1 MNGCFVDTIIDVVSP
16 GLLQIDSTHFLNVS
30 CNGASDAEITAIDVS
45 GGTAP
50 FSFSVNG
57 STHYTNMAYFN
68 SYGPGTYTVEV
79 YDNNNCVAADY
90 IIISEPDEL
99 DVDVNTSGWV
109 FNGNSGLYSYQIKCN
124 GDNSGYA
131 NLSISGGTAP
141 YLKNLYN
148 STSGNLISSTST
160 NNFNSLSA
168 GIYDFEVIDANGCV
182 YFETITYNEPTPI
195 THNFL
200 PTHVTCQGWSNGALT
215 DVVSGGVGNAS
226 TYTYNWNTGDTT
238 YSIINLGVGT
248 YTITVVDENNC
259 SSTSSFSINDNNA
272 LSSTVSIQDVSCFDY
287 CDGEASV
294 TSAGG
299 VPNIDI
305 NGNTVYNYQWDDVLL
320 QTTQNAIGL
329 CVDNTSNFTQ
339 YSCFRCSR
347 MLRYSR
353 SYLKSTRFTSN

>member
-1 MNGCFVDTIIDVVSP
+1 
-16 GLLQIDSTHFLNVS
+16 
-30 CNGASDAEITAIDVS
+30 
-45 GGTAP
+45 
-50 FSFSVNG
+50 
-57 STHYTNMAYFN
+57 MAYFN

-131 NLSISGGTAP
+131 SLNISGGTAP

-148 STSGNLISSTST
+148 SITGNLISSTST
-160 NNFNSLSA
+160 NNFNSSA
-168 GIYDFEVIDANGCV
+168 GTYDFEVIDANGCI
-182 YFETITYNEPTPI
+182 YFETITYNEPAAI

-200 PTHVTCQGWSNGALT
+200 PTHVICQGWSNGALT

-238 YSIINLGVGT
+238 YSIMNLGVGT

-259 SSTSSFSINDNNA
+259 SSSSSFSINDNNA
-272 LSSTVSIQDVSCFDY
+272 FIFY
-287 CDGEASV
+287 G
-294 TSAGG
+294 
-299 VPNIDI
+299 I
-305 NGNTVYNYQWDDVLL
+305 
-320 QTTQNAIGL
+320 
-329 CVDNTSNFTQ
+329 
-339 YSCFRCSR
+339 YSGCKLF
-347 MLRYSR
+347 
-353 SYLKSTRFTSN
+353 